1 MPPGVSS
8 VLPHR
13 GGDIS
18 VLGLWLHERFC
29 VAPVAGITRHVLL
42 SVRKGAVD
50 CTHHRDHPAGDLFRS
65 LLVGGSVLG
74 VAVGA
79 SALVQQAQCLHEG
92 LHCLG
97 DRSCTKHLNV
107 PAATSCPCC
116 SSRSSCASVTPAAS
130 SAVSA
135 SGSALITSCTSRG
148 YARSG
153 NSLIASRTSRG
164 RGGPLGASALGFL
177 GEQHK

>member
-1 MPPGVSS
+1 MPPGVCA
-8 VLPHR
+8 VLSRR

-18 VLGLWLHERFC
+18 VVGLCLHERFC

-42 SVRKGAVD
+42 SVREGAVD

-65 LLVGGSVLG
+65 LLVGGSILD

-97 DRSCTKHLNV
+97 DRRSTKYLNV
-107 PAATSCPCC
+107 PAATSCPSR
-116 SSRSSCASVTPAAS
+116 SSRSSCAPSVTLAAS
-130 SAVSA
+130 STVSA
-135 SGSALITSCTSRG
+135 SGSALI
-148 YARSG
+148 
-153 NSLIASRTSRG
+153 
-164 RGGPLGASALGFL
+164 P
-177 GEQHK
+177 